1 MIKTEK
7 MKNKVNWLIMSLILA
22 LTFLL
27 FHPATA
33 QNQNEL
39 TIDSCYAMAKR
50 NYPLVRQYDLINKS
64 KTYSLDNVSKGYLPQ
79 VNIGGQA
86 SYQSDVTQPTLNSNL
101 PGALPFFETI
111 SKDQYKVY
119 GEVVQPITD
128 LFTLS
133 NQKDL
138 VEKNA
143 EVETQKLEVELYKL
157 RERIDQLYFGM
168 LLIDE
173 QINQNEILKRD
184 IHAGIEKTTAAF
196 ENGTALKSNLDLL
209 KAEMLK
215 ANQRTI
221 ELKAGRQS
229 YADMLSLFIG
239 QAVNGNTVIAKPAMP
254 AFSPTI
260 TRPELDMF
268 ENQKQIYNIQG
279 NIVNAKNLPRFSLFF
294 QSGMGRPAL
303 NMLSN
308 DFDFFYI
315 GGVRMNWSLSGFY
328 TSNKE
333 KKLLGFNQN
342 SLDIQKETFLFNTNL
357 IVKQQLNEISKIE
370 SLIQT
375 DNEII
380 ELRENIKTTAQSQ
393 LVNGVITTNDY
404 LTYVNAEDQ
413 ARQNLLLHE
422 IQLLM
427 VLYNNQTTTGN

>member
-7 MKNKVNWLIMSLILA
+7 MKKKVNWLIMSLILA
-22 LTFLL
+22 LTCFSL
-27 FHPATA
+27 HPATA

-39 TIDSCYAMAKR
+39 TIDSCYVKAKR
-50 NYPLVRQYDLINKS
+50 NYPLVRQYDLIDKS

-86 SYQSDVTQPTLNSNL
+86 TYQSDVTQPTLNSNL
-101 PGALPFFETI
+101 PGALPIFETI

-119 GEVVQPITD
+119 GEILQPITD

-133 NQKDL
+133 NQKDM

-143 EVETQKLEVELYKL
+143 EIELQKLEVELYQL
-157 RERIDQLYFGM
+157 RERIDQIYFGM

-173 QINQNEILKRD
+173 QIKQNEILKRD
-184 IHAGIEKTTAAF
+184 ILAGIEKTTAAF

-239 QAVNGNTVIAKPAMP
+239 QSVNGNTLIAKPAMP
-254 AFSPTI
+254 TYSSTI
-260 TRPELDMF
+260 KRPELDMF
-268 ENQKQIYNIQG
+268 ENQKQIYDIQG

-315 GGVRMNWSLSGFY
+315 GGLRMNWSLSGFY

-333 KKLLGFNQN
+333 KKLLVFNQN

-357 IVKQQLNEISKIE
+357 IVKQQLNEITKIE
-370 SLIQT
+370 ELINT
-375 DNEII
+375 DVEIKI
-380 ELRENIKTTAQSQ
+380 GRAH
-393 LVNGVITTNDY
+393 V
-404 LTYVNAEDQ
+404 
-413 ARQNLLLHE
+413 
-422 IQLLM
+422 
-427 VLYNNQTTTGN
+427 

>member
-7 MKNKVNWLIMSLILA
+7 MKCKVNWLIMSLILIVM
-22 LTFLL
+22 F
-27 FHPATA
+27 FHQTTA
-33 QNQNEL
+33 QNENKL
-39 TIDSCYAMAKR
+39 TIDSCYAKAKR
-50 NYPLVRQYDLINKS
+50 NYPLVRQYNLINKS

-79 VNIGGQA
+79 LNIGGQA
-86 SYQSDVTQPTLNSNL
+86 TYQSDVTQPTLNSNL
-101 PGALPFFETI
+101 PGNIPVFEVI

-119 GEVVQPITD
+119 GEIVQPITD

-133 NQKDL
+133 NQKDM
-138 VEKNA
+138 VKKNA
-143 EVETQKLEVELYKL
+143 EIELQKLEVELYKL
-157 RERIDQLYFGM
+157 RERIDQIYFGM

-173 QINQNEILKRD
+173 QLKQNEILKKN
-184 IHAGIEKTTAAF
+184 IQAGIDKTTAAIA
-196 ENGTALKSNLDLL
+196 NGIALKSNLDLL

-221 ELKAGRQS
+221 ELKSGRQS
-229 YADMLSLFIG
+229 YADMLALFIG
-239 QAVNGNTVIAKPAMP
+239 QSLNGNTVITKPSMP

-260 TRPELDMF
+260 KRPELDMF
-268 ENQKQIYNIQG
+268 ENQKQIYDIQG
-279 NIVNAKNLPRFSLFF
+279 NIVNAKNQPRFSLFF

-315 GGVRMNWSLSGFY
+315 GGLRMNWSLSGFY

-357 IVKQQLNEISKIE
+357 IVKQQLNEITKIE
-370 SLIQT
+370 ELINT
-375 DNEII
+375 DAEII
-380 ELRENIKTTAQSQ
+380 ALRESVKTTAQSQ
-393 LVNGVITTNDY
+393 LTNGVITTNDY

-413 ARQNLLLHE
+413 ARQNLLLHQ